1 MNQLQAN
8 IPPPA
13 EPTPDN
19 REQQPHYGLAIRIL
33 VNLCR
38 FVVASVLVFSG
49 FVKLI
54 DPWGTYYK
62 IEEVMRGISG
72 LSAAGKF
79 PILGLSVG
87 LSAIELTLGICL
99 LFAIH
104 RRVASRLTAV
114 LLGFFTLLTLWIYT
128 NGSVSDC
135 GCFGDAV
142 VLTNGET
149 FFKNLLLFPAA
160 LLVSLRPLCM
170 VRFVS
175 RTNQWIVVNF
185 TVLFSIGLAS
195 WSLYDLPPLDFRPY
209 HIGAD
214 LRSGLRQAAEARQP
228 QFETTFIM
236 EKNGKRRE
244 FTLDNYPDST
254 WTFIDSK
261 SVMTDPGEKV
271 ELQDFSI
278 VRRSDGEDITQAI
291 VNDKGYT
298 FLLVAPVL
306 EEADDGSFGDIDRL
320 YEYCLEQNYPFYCLT
335 ASSDHAVREWQE
347 TTGAEYPFCTTD
359 GTTLKTIIRSNPG
372 LLLLKDGKVVRKWSR
387 NFLPQAEE
395 MGDRRLEQ
403 LAAGQPPETSFSQ
416 RMTAIILWF
425 ILPLIAL
432 TIADRLWAWTTW
444 LKKKEED
451 NRIYQL
457 IKKKN
462 E

>member
-1 MNQLQAN
+1 M
-8 IPPPA
+8 
-13 EPTPDN
+13 
-19 REQQPHYGLAIRIL
+19 
-33 VNLCR
+33 
-38 FVVASVLVFSG
+38 
-49 FVKLI
+49 
-54 DPWGTYYK
+54 
-62 IEEVMRGISG
+62 
-72 LSAAGKF
+72 
-79 PILGLSVG
+79 
-87 LSAIELTLGICL
+87 
-99 LFAIH
+99 
-104 RRVASRLTAV
+104 
-114 LLGFFTLLTLWIYT
+114 
-128 NGSVSDC
+128 
-135 GCFGDAV
+135 
-142 VLTNGET
+142 
-149 FFKNLLLFPAA
+149 
-160 LLVSLRPLCM
+160 
-170 VRFVS
+170 
-175 RTNQWIVVNF
+175 
-185 TVLFSIGLAS
+185 
-195 WSLYDLPPLDFRPY
+195 
-209 HIGAD
+209 
-214 LRSGLRQAAEARQP
+214 
-228 QFETTFIM
+228 
-236 EKNGKRRE
+236 
-244 FTLDNYPDST
+244 
-254 WTFIDSK
+254 
-261 SVMTDPGEKV
+261 
-271 ELQDFSI
+271 
-278 VRRSDGEDITQAI
+278 RRSDGEDITQAV

-444 LKKKEED
+444 LKKKEEE